1 MQIHHRKNLI
11 LLEDIDIE
19 KIRCSS
25 MVSSGE
31 KNRNI
36 LLVANSMIRK
46 LTIAHNTSTSK
57 CLCKMS

>member
-1 MQIHHRKNLI
+1 MFVNIETQIHHRKNLI

-36 LLVANSMIRK
+36 LLVANLMIRK
-46 LTIAHNTSTSK
+46 SNDYA
-57 CLCKMS
+57 